1 MYIGFV
7 QHEHYKSTLSKI
19 YNKTSEFTAVKCD
32 GLKKLCDMD
41 LREEADSD
49 LIDIP
54 YSRMITSEANNVR
67 ECVKNICEKEN
78 QIKLSSIALSKVNY
92 AESRLFTVV
101 EGETVDSIDKL
112 KDKFY
117 ISKIR
122 LPSLKKILGG
132 YLFDIDMKAD
142 TVTFD
147 GSGYKM
153 NIKVL
158 MKKSPFEFKVTNVG
172 FDVDK
177 KGGE

>member
-32 GLKKLCDMD
+32 GLKKLCDID
-41 LREEADSD
+41 LTEETDSG
-49 LIDIP
+49 LTDIP
-54 YSRMITSEANNVR
+54 YSRMISSDAHIVR
-67 ECVKNICEKEN
+67 ECVKNICEKDN
-78 QIKLSSIALSKVNY
+78 QINLSSIALSKINY
-92 AESRLFTVV
+92 DDSRLFTAV

-122 LPSLKKILGG
+122 LSSLKKILGR
-132 YLFDIDMKAD
+132 YMFDIDMKTD
-142 TVTFD
+142 TITFD
-147 GSGYKM
+147 GSVYIM
-153 NIKVL
+153 SIKVL
-158 MKKSPFEFKVTNVG
+158 MKDSPFEFKVTNVG